1 LPDGRRGATL
11 LATARAAVASVL
23 GVETETV
30 VVPDDGLRAV
40 GSSFVTLTL
49 GGRLRGCIGSLSFD
63 RPLIEDVSENAVAAA
78 FRDRRFPPLRRD
90 ELDAVRFEV
99 SVLSLPEPLPS
110 AASVAEAAGLLRPG
124 LDGAVLECGAARG
137 VFLPQVWEGLPEP
150 IAFLGQLRRKAGL
163 AETGWDDATRLWRFE
178 VEKWSEAPPAD

>member
-1 LPDGRRGATL
+1 VPEARRGAAL

-23 GVETETV
+23 GVEPAAVTV
-30 VVPDDGLRAV
+30 DDELRAV

-90 ELDAVRFEV
+90 ELIEVRFEV
-99 SVLSLPEPLPS
+99 SVLSVPEPLPA
-110 AASVAEAAGLLRPG
+110 AASVEEAAGLLRPG
-124 LDGAVLECGAARG
+124 LDGAVLERGAARG

-150 IAFLGQLRRKAGL
+150 IGFLGQLRRKAGL
-163 AETGWDDATRLWRFE
+163 PEAGWDVATRLWRFG
-178 VEKWSEAPPAD
+178 VEKWREAPAGG

>member
-1 LPDGRRGATL
+1 VPEARRGAAL

-23 GVETETV
+23 GVEPAAV
-30 VVPDDGLRAV
+30 IAPDDELRAV

-63 RPLIEDVSENAVAAA
+63 RPLIEDVTENAVAAA
-78 FRDRRFPPLRRD
+78 FRDRRFSPLRRD

-99 SVLSLPEPLPS
+99 SVLSMPEPLPS
-110 AASVAEAAGLLRPG
+110 AACVEEAANLLRPG
-124 LDGAVLECGAARG
+124 VDGAVLERGAARG

-163 AETGWDDATRLWRFE
+163 PEAGWDEATRLWRFG
-178 VEKWSEAPPAD
+178 VEKWSETPPES